1 MTASSDAAGAPR
13 DSRRMPE
20 FFIVGHPKSGTT
32 ALYEMLRSHPQIYM
46 PELKEPWFF
55 GEDMRARFQP
65 ARSGVVPETLEQYL
79 ALFGAAGAEQRAGEA
94 SSSYLRSS
102 CAAEKIAELRPD
114 ARIIAVLREP
124 ASFLRSLHLQL
135 LRDHVE
141 TRRDLREALSLE
153 PERRAGRSIPRS
165 SHLPQMLLYSDHV
178 RYVEQLR
185 RYYAAFAPEQVLVL
199 IYDDFRADNA
209 GTLRRVQRFLDV
221 EEMPVE
227 PLDANT
233 STRKMRSQRLD
244 DLVNGVSVGRGPV
257 SRTIKA
263 AVKAV
268 SSDRLRERALRL
280 TRRKLIY
287 EQPPPVDR
295 QLMAELRARFHGE
308 VVALSEYLDR
318 DLLGLWGYEDRPR
331 GSAPLAAASPD
342 ARS

>member
-1 MTASSDAAGAPR
+1 MTASSDAAGPPR
-13 DSRRMPE
+13 DARKVPE

-65 ARSGVVPETLEQYL
+65 ARSGAVPETLEQYL
-79 ALFGAAGAEQRAGEA
+79 ALFEAAGAGQRAGEA

-141 TRRDLREALSLE
+141 TRRDLREALALE

-178 RYVEQLR
+178 RYVQQLR
-185 RYYAAFAPEQVLVL
+185 RYRAAFAPEQVLVL

-221 EEMPVE
+221 DETPVE
-227 PLDANT
+227 PLDANI
-233 STRKMRSQRLD
+233 STRQMRSQRLD

-280 TRRKLIY
+280 TRHKLIY
-287 EQPPPVDR
+287 EQPPPVDP

-318 DLLGLWGYEDRPR
+318 DLVSLWGYER
-331 GSAPLAAASPD
+331 SAGAGERAKPAATGA
-342 ARS
+342 A